1 MKRYSSLSLIF
12 FIIAI
17 ICFVIVYFIGKS
29 SIDETLNQQTCN
41 LSNENMSQNIG
52 GDCRLFDG
60 DTCLKGKFVKEN
72 GQLMCKHDGSLPGKI
87 LLYVS
92 IGSIILS
99 IIFLILNFTS
109 KHKKK

>member
-1 MKRYSSLSLIF
+1 MKRYSFLSLIF

-29 SIDETLNQQTCN
+29 SIDETLNQQTCE
-41 LSNENMSQNIG
+41 LSNENRSQNIG
-52 GDCRLFDG
+52 DECKIFDG
-60 DTCLKGKFVKEN
+60 DTCLKGKFIKEN
-72 GQLMCKHDGSLPGKI
+72 GKLICNHSGSLLAQI

>member
-1 MKRYSSLSLIF
+1 MKRYSFLSLIF

-29 SIDETLNQQTCN
+29 SIDETLNKQNCDLYNKNT
-41 LSNENMSQNIG
+41 SQNIG
-52 GDCRLFDG
+52 DDCRVFDG

-72 GQLMCKHDGSLPGKI
+72 GQLMCKHDSSLPGTI
-87 LLYVS
+87 LLYAS
-92 IGSIILS
+92 IISIILS

-109 KHKKK
+109 KRKKK

>member
-1 MKRYSSLSLIF
+1 MKRYSFLSLIF

-29 SIDETLNQQTCN
+29 SIDETLNKQACDSFN
-41 LSNENMSQNIG
+41 GNSAQNIG
-52 GDCRLFDG
+52 DECRVFDG
-60 DTCLKGKFVKEN
+60 DTCLKGKFIKEN
-72 GQLMCKHDGSLPGKI
+72 GQLMCKHDSSLPGTI
-87 LLYVS
+87 LLYAS